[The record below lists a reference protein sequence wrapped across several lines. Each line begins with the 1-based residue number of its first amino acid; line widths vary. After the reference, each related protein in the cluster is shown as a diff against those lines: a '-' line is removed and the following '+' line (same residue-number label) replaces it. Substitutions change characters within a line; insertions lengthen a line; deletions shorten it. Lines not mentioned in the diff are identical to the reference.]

1 MPQTATD
8 HNAKLE
14 RLDALLLQDWVPN
27 AAMDLSML
35 DGFFTAAISSPN
47 DIAFDY
53 ALPRVWDVEQG
64 VVEPAFPSKETAEEV
79 LGLLREH
86 WDYVAAML
94 GQTPDQFDP
103 VFSEGREGVVIEDWC
118 LGYIAGMQ
126 LDPKSWDGLS
136 DEMRDVLEPVFLY
149 GTDEGEDL
157 LKELAL
163 TPEQRDDIARALPD
177 MALALYDEFHPRP

>member
-8 HNAKLE
+8 HNAKLA

-35 DGFFTAAISSPN
+35 DGFFTAAISSPK
-47 DIAFDY
+47 DIAFDR

-64 VVEPAFPSKETAEEV
+64 VVEPTFPSREAAEEV

-94 GQTPDQFDP
+94 GQTPEQFDP
-103 VFSEGREGVVIEDWC
+103 VFSEGPDGVVIEDWC

-126 LDPKSWDGLS
+126 LDPTSWDGLS
-136 DEMRDVLEPVFLY
+136 DELRDVLEPVFLY
-149 GTDEGEDL
+149 GTEEGEDL